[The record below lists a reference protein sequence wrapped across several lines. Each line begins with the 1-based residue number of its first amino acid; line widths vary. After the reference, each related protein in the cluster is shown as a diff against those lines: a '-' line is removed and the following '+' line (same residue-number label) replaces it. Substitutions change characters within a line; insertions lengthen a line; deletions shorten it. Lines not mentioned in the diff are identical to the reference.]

1 MSYTVRLE
9 TFEGPLDLLLHL
21 IEKDE
26 MDIQDISISTIT
38 AQYLTYLQT
47 LRELDLEVTSDF
59 LVMAS
64 TLLAIKARTLL
75 PRPETSPGEGEEQGP
90 DPREELVQR
99 LLEYKQFKEAAQYLK
114 EQQQVQGRVYTR
126 PNSMELYQHQW
137 PVQPLVGLDA
147 QKLLQALKWVL
158 NRAEV
163 VEPPQVK
170 AAEIRVQDMIAQ
182 VLRRLVLYPE
192 GMPFDTIFSRQSS
205 RGEIVVTFL
214 AVLELLHM
222 GQVQLMQRAPF
233 AEIIIKPA
241 EGEALGDGSIVS

>member
-1 MSYTVRLE
+1 MSYTIRLK

-26 MDIQDISISTIT
+26 MDIQDISVSSIT
-38 AQYLTYLQT
+38 TQYLTYLQT

-75 PRPETSPGEGEEQGP
+75 PRPEVTPGVGEEQGP

-99 LLEYKQFKEAAQYLK
+99 LLEYKQFKEAAQFLK
-114 EQQQVQGRVYTR
+114 EQQQIQGRVYTR
-126 PNSMELYQHQW
+126 PNSIELYQHQW
-137 PVQPLVGLDA
+137 PIPPLVGLDA
-147 QKLLQALKWVL
+147 QRLLEALQRVL
-158 NRAEV
+158 NRV
-163 VEPPQVK
+163 DSVEPPPIK
-170 AAEIRVQDMIAQ
+170 AAEIKVQDMIAQ
-182 VLRRLVLYPE
+182 VLRRLVLYPQ
-192 GMPFDTIFSRQSS
+192 GMLFDQIFSRQSS

-214 AVLELLHM
+214 AVLELLHT
-222 GQVQLMQRAPF
+222 GQVQLIQRAPF

-241 EGEALGDGSIVS
+241 EGEFLEDGSIVS